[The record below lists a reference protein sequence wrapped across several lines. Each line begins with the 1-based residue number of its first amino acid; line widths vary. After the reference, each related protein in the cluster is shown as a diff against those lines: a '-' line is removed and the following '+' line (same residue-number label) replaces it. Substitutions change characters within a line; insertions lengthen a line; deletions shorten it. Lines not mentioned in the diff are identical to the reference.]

1 MLVIIHTITYKGL
14 AQKNSTEKNFYG
26 TSYAKNFGKNS
37 ADEKGFNV
45 DRLADAITPISGLG
59 FRRNP

>member
-14 AQKNSTEKNFYG
+14 AQKNSTEKN
-26 TSYAKNFGKNS
+26 SVQNS
-37 ADEKGFNV
+37 SDEKGFNV